1 MLYLA
6 LFCQRL
12 SAIYK
17 MNNRDKFAL
26 SFIAR
31 FGLFLIFF
39 QAVVFAIHQSTYL
52 SSNLQV
58 LLANLAASVYN
69 LIGEGAYV
77 EGNAIYASGAANFV
91 YVDNECTGLQLLAT
105 LISLVCAFKD
115 DLKHKLL
122 WIGIIAILLIVINI
136 IRISHL
142 FYIAVYSWDFFELF
156 HIYVWQISNFIV
168 GLALIYTYHFFR
180 NRTQIKVAYSKDVY
194 ES

>member
-1 MLYLA
+1 
-6 LFCQRL
+6 
-12 SAIYK
+12 
-17 MNNRDKFAL
+17 MNKRDKFAL

-39 QAVVFAIHQSTYL
+39 QAVVYFIHESSYL

-58 LLANLAASVYN
+58 LLANLAANLYN
-69 LIGEGAYV
+69 LFYEGAYV

-115 DLKHKLL
+115 KLKHKLL
-122 WIGIIAILLIVINI
+122 WIGIITTLLSIVNI

-142 FYIAVYSWDFFELF
+142 FYIAVYYWDLFELF
-156 HIYVWQISNFIV
+156 HIYVWQLSNFVV
-168 GLALIYTYHFFR
+168 GLVLIYTYHFFKKR
-180 NRTQIKVAYSKDVY
+180 AQDYVINSKDVY

>member
-1 MLYLA
+1 
-6 LFCQRL
+6 
-12 SAIYK
+12 
-17 MNNRDKFAL
+17 MNKRDKFAL

-39 QAVVFAIHQSTYL
+39 QTVVYFIHESSYL

-58 LLANLAASVYN
+58 LLANLAANVYN

-77 EGNAIYASGAANFV
+77 EGNAIYATGAANFV

-115 DLKHKLL
+115 SPKHKLL
-122 WIGIIAILLIVINI
+122 WIGIVTTLLFIINI

-142 FYIAVYSWDFFELF
+142 FYVAVYSWDLFEIF
-156 HIYVWQISNFIV
+156 HLYVWQLSNFVV
-168 GLALIYTYHFFR
+168 GLVVIYSYHFFR
-180 NRTQIKVAYSKDVY
+180 NRAQNKVTHRKDVY

>member
-1 MLYLA
+1 M
-6 LFCQRL
+6 
-12 SAIYK
+12 

-39 QAVVFAIHQSTYL
+39 QTVVYVIHESAYL

-58 LLANLAASVYN
+58 WLANLAAYAYN
-69 LIGEGAYV
+69 LFGEGAYV

-105 LISLVCAFKD
+105 LISLVCTFRD
-115 DLKHKLL
+115 DLKYKLL
-122 WIGIIAILLIVINI
+122 WIGIITMLLFSINI

-142 FYIAVYSWDFFELF
+142 FYVAVYSWDLFELF
-156 HIYVWQISNFIV
+156 HIYIWQLSNFVV
-168 GLALIYTYHFFR
+168 GLILIYTYHFFR
-180 NRTQIKVAYSKDVY
+180 NRAKIKVAYSKDVY